1 MSVVVPD
8 AIILS
13 HGQLLPEMKR
23 LEPFDIDGVKVYVT
37 LITAPDYCTLYVHP
51 FQTPKSLAQLK
62 MQDPQI
68 IQTGQEFR
76 DMVFANEPM
85 MGKPF
90 RPRYAIIS
98 PDRLEDNWIEFGSR
112 FENKTTR
119 LSAILPRIVRD
130 AYTTLRSERITIRVD
145 SCRSIDDEGYQTAL
159 VSGGGKTRRKRTKRM
174 KKKSKKYTRK

>member
-1 MSVVVPD
+1 MNAVVPD

-13 HGQLLPEMKR
+13 HGQLLQETKR
-23 LEPFDIDGVKVYVT
+23 LEPFVVDGVNVYVT
-37 LITAPDYCTLYVHP
+37 LITAPDYCTLYVRP
-51 FQTPKSLAQLK
+51 FQAPKSLAQLK

-68 IQTGQEFR
+68 IQIGQEFR
-76 DMVFANEPM
+76 DMNFANEPM
-85 MGKPF
+85 LGKPF

-98 PDRLEDNWIEFGSR
+98 PDRLEDKWVEFGSR
-112 FENKTTR
+112 FENKITK
-119 LSAILPRIVRD
+119 LSEILPRIVRD
-130 AYTTLRSERITIRVD
+130 AYATLRSDRITIRVD